1 MDKIRK
7 FLIYGVI
14 IILLIYSFMTDK
26 GAVRFSVFI
35 SGYPKEAITGSLIL
49 DKSHKLKSNQKAY
62 IIKKPTYKTGGINF
76 LIDDV
81 ILYEDDKSSNNVYI
95 MERIK

>member
-1 MDKIRK
+1 
-7 FLIYGVI
+7 
-14 IILLIYSFMTDK
+14 MTDK

-62 IIKKPTYKTGGINF
+62 IIEPYPVDKATQGVLDRWLVERHAIFYIARFATGAK
-76 LIDDV
+76 LAK
-81 ILYEDDKSSNNVYI
+81 ILNLRGSAYVRTFSWKG
-95 MERIK
+95 K

>member
-35 SGYPKEAITGSLIL
+35 SGYPKKAITGSLIL

-62 IIKKPTYKTGGINF
+62 IIVRYPVDKATQGVLDRWLVERHAIFYIARFATGA
-76 LIDDV
+76 
-81 ILYEDDKSSNNVYI
+81 
-95 MERIK
+95 

>member
-35 SGYPKEAITGSLIL
+35 SGYPKEAITGRFNI
-49 DKSHKLKSNQKAY
+49 
-62 IIKKPTYKTGGINF
+62 
-76 LIDDV
+76 
-81 ILYEDDKSSNNVYI
+81 
-95 MERIK
+95 R

>member
-1 MDKIRK
+1 
-7 FLIYGVI
+7 
-14 IILLIYSFMTDK
+14 MTDK

-62 IIKKPTYKTGGINF
+62 IIEPYP
-76 LIDDV
+76 V
-81 ILYEDDKSSNNVYI
+81 DKATQ
-95 MERIK
+95 

>member
-7 FLIYGVI
+7 FLICGVI

-62 IIKKPTYKTGGINF
+62 IIEPYPVDKATQGVLDRWLVERHAIFYIARFATGA
-76 LIDDV
+76 
-81 ILYEDDKSSNNVYI
+81 
-95 MERIK
+95 